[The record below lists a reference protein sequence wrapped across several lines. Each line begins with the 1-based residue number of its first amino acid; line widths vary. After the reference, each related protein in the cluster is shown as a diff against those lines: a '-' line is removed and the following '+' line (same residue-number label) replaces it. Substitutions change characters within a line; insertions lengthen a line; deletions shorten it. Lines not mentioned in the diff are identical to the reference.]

1 MVSLV
6 VRCCL
11 RVFWGHNQLFRQS
24 HEISLRLPPAA
35 NQLFARDLCVECAL
49 HLRCGAHGVDLCFHS
64 DPVATAEPLDLRGE
78 AVGP

>member
-11 RVFWGHNQLFRQS
+11 CVFWGRHQLFRQR
-24 HEISLRLPPAA
+24 HEISLRLPVAA
-35 NQLFARDLCVECAL
+35 NELFARDLCVECAL
-49 HLRCGAHGVDLCFHS
+49 HLRCGAHGVNLSFHS
-64 DPVATAEPLDLRGE
+64 DPVATAEPLDIRCE